1 MWQRIASHAPHTR
14 TSTRSFLRDCFR
26 SWSALVERVTRCFPS
41 SLVSARVLC
50 SCFNRD
56 ATNGAADN
64 FPPLNCLLT
73 ALQDVGVT
81 LGGNSDDDDRA
92 SNGDVTEESGEEDD
106 VMSDAESEEGS
117 SASEDSDSSGSEAK

>member
-1 MWQRIASHAPHTR
+1 MWQRIASHALHTR

-81 LGGNSDDDDRA
+81 LGGNSDDDRA
-92 SNGDVTEESGEEDD
+92 SSGDVTGESGEEDD
-106 VMSDAESEEGS
+106 AMSDAESEGGS